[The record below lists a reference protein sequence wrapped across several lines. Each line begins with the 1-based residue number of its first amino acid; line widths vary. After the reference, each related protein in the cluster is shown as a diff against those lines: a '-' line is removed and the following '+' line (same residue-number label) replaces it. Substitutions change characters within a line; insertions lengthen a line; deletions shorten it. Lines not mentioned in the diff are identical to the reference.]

1 MKNPKKMKRFIISY
15 INNLDR
21 AINLMGDVLV
31 KTFRTESGLI
41 SEEGREILD
50 NEDDRKKV
58 EAAVDYLKRHSHV
71 PSKEVELTNKRKIL
85 ISIG

>member
-1 MKNPKKMKRFIISY
+1 MKRFIISY

-21 AINLMGDVLV
+21 TISLMGDVLLR
-31 KTFRTESGLI
+31 TFKSESGLI

-50 NEDDRKKV
+50 NDDDRKKV
-58 EAAVDYLKRHSHV
+58 EEAVDYLKKHTDVS
-71 PSKEVELTNKRKIL
+71 SKEVELSNKRKIL

>member
-1 MKNPKKMKRFIISY
+1 MKRFIISY

-21 AINLMGDVLV
+21 AFSLMGDVLER
-31 KTFRTESGLI
+31 TFKNENSLI

-50 NEDDRKKV
+50 NEEDRRRV
-58 EAAVDYLKRHSHV
+58 EEAVDYLKRHSEV
-71 PSKEVELTNKRKIL
+71 QSKEVELTNRKIL